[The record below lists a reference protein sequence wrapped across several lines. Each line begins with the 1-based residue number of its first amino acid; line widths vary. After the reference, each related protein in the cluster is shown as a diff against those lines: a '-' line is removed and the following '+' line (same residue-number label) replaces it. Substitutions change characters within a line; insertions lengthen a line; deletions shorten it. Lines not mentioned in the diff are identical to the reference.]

1 MLGTLGRLVAGLFVG
16 FLLFILAAM
25 GLALAKRRDTVPQA
39 PDADEVDLV
48 ATFAPLDYRST
59 SSAFRGG
66 RVETWFGGGVVDLRQ
81 ATLDPAGATI
91 EVNALFGG
99 GNLVVPEE
107 WNVETKIAGIGGIGD
122 ARPERERDIDAPT
135 LRVEG
140 LALFGGWGITSEPAD
155 ERGED
160 VLAPV

>member
-1 MLGTLGRLVAGLFVG
+1 MLGSLGRLLAALLFGLF
-16 FLLFILAAM
+16 LFVVAAM
-25 GLALAKRRDTVPQA
+25 GLAFLKRRDAVPQE

-48 ATFAPLDYRST
+48 ASFGPLDYRST
-59 SSAFRGG
+59 ATAFRGG
-66 RVETWFGGGVVDLRQ
+66 RVDTWFGGGVLDLRH
-81 ATLDPAGATI
+81 ARLDPAGATI

-99 GNLVVPEE
+99 GNLLVPED

-122 ARPERERDIDAPT
+122 ARPARDRSPYAPT

-140 LALFGGWGITSEPAD
+140 VAIFGGWGITSEPQD
-155 ERGED
+155 ERGDD